1 MVNKF
6 FKFFMVDKFFIEYI
20 AVDEDAIIIDNC
32 IIKAKNRIEALIKLS
47 DRISPAKLV
56 KFKISKL

>member
-1 MVNKF
+1 MVDKF
-6 FKFFMVDKFFIEYI
+6 FKFFMVDKFYIDFI
-20 AVDEDAIIIDNC
+20 AVDKDAIIIDNC
-32 IIKAKNRIEALIKLS
+32 IIKAKSRTEALIKLS